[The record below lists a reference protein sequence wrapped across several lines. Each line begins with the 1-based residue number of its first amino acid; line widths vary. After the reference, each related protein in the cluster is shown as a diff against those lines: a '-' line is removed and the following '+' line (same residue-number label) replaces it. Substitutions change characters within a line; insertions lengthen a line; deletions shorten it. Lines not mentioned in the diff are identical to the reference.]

1 MPQYAVVK
9 PFPHKGRVQKKGK
22 ILSMTELE
30 ARYLVMGSA
39 PWIVPVEEIAKYQGA
54 PTEMTGIRDQGLA
67 VREETAKPQGSPIE
81 TMRVD
86 VPVRTDTADTEA
98 AAPKAP
104 KGKKSE
110 EPAADELVIERGAKN
125 V

>member
-1 MPQYAVVK
+1 MPQYKVVK
-9 PFPHKGRVQKKGK
+9 PFSHKGQVRRNGE

-39 PWIVPVEEIAKYQGA
+39 PWIVPVEEIAK
-54 PTEMTGIRDQGLA
+54 
-67 VREETAKPQGSPIE
+67 PQGSPTE
-81 TMRVD
+81 TRRAD
-86 VPVRTDTADTEA
+86 VPVRADAADTEA